1 MEMEME
7 KTKKKGA
14 SDFEMKIRPKEWSK
28 QELANVKAAI
38 KAHQAKR
45 TPEQK
50 LKTQM
55 LAVKCQMEDYINDAK
70 ISDKNMI
77 SLEAFIDMY
86 LQALNITFKKFAN
99 AIDSTDANLK
109 KYLSGDR
116 KFSTDLALKCASFF
130 HTSPGLWMG
139 VYTKNELL
147 ALEKE
152 KKQLSK
158 YKKYDYEKVLLSV

>member
-1 MEMEME
+1 ME
-7 KTKKKGA
+7 KKKKQ
-14 SDFEMKIRPKEWSK
+14 SVSHSEMKIRPKEWSK
-28 QELANVKAAI
+28 QELANVQDFI
-38 KAHQAKR
+38 KGHQAKR

-55 LAVKCQMEDYINDAK
+55 LAVKYQMEDYINDAR
-70 ISDKNMI
+70 INDKNMI
-77 SLEAFIDMY
+77 SLETFIDMY
-86 LQALNITFKKFAN
+86 LEALNITFKKFAHSL
-99 AIDSTDANLK
+99 DSTDANLK
-109 KYLSGDR
+109 KYLAGDR
-116 KFSTDLALKCASFF
+116 KFSTDLAFKFASFF

-158 YKKYDYEKVLLSV
+158 YKKYDYEKVLMSA

>member
-1 MEMEME
+1 ME
-7 KTKKKGA
+7 KNKKQNA
-14 SDFEMKIRPKEWSK
+14 SHSQMKIRPNEWSK
-28 QELANVKAAI
+28 QQLADVKEAI

-45 TPEQK
+45 TLEQK

-55 LAVKCQMEDYINDAK
+55 LAVKYQMEDYINDAK
-70 ISDKNMI
+70 ISNKNMI

-86 LQALNITFKKFAN
+86 LEALNITFKKFAN

-109 KYLSGDR
+109 KYLAGDR
-116 KFSTDLALKCASFF
+116 KFSTDLALKFASFF

-147 ALEKE
+147 TLEKE
-152 KKQLSK
+152 KKHLSK
-158 YKKYDYEKVLLSV
+158 YKKYDYEKILLSA